1 MNPLIAIAAN
11 LFPEIMKA
19 IAGDRAQKVAATVS
33 KVVADAVGTDD
44 PVQAERTLAQ
54 DPAVAAQLRT
64 DLARIALEETRL
76 RLDAEQRQRET
87 AVSELK
93 VRTDADQS
101 RRQTGLD
108 RHRADLEDTSG
119 ARGMQRA
126 LASSQS
132 GVAWVAPALSLV
144 VTVGFFLMLLL
155 FIIAKNRLESGPPPV
170 IPDGL
175 SVQSLTPDQIRAF
188 SPARSDF
195 VLQII
200 NICVGALATAFAT
213 VMSFWLGSSQS
224 SRVKDQLVSEMQT
237 ERATQTSKI
246 LTEAANV
253 MTGAGAPHPPEA
265 PASRPAPSPPSPPS
279 PASGETGTGTPVKP
293 APPGLLAEVVPD
305 LIKPHR
311 HFPTAVS
318 WALTADGIAVDG
330 AAAQGTAG
338 QPTTVRKI
346 WQTYGDRCTAA
357 ARRYGVPVELIVATI
372 ATESGGDSNA
382 RRPEPKIGDESV
394 GLMQTL
400 VATAR
405 GATGRSSLR
414 GDDLLDPDTSID
426 AGTAYIAQQ
435 RGNTHFDPP
444 LVAAAYNAG
453 SLRRDEGE
461 ANRWKLLCYPRGTG
475 LHIDKFIGWFSD
487 CMRVSRADG
496 WAKDRSVPS
505 FAAELKGAAPAA
517 VPAAAAPAAA
527 PAAAAPALDPTAPGF
542 PPRPSFGALLKTE
555 DKQRLFGAF
564 EFQPDP
570 KPDNPEHVRIMGDW
584 AQTNIVRVSIPVKRF
599 LGRDGPLTFEFHRLA
614 AEQLVEM
621 WLEWEKE
628 GLLDHIVTFDGSYVP
643 RFMRG
648 SRTKLSNHA
657 FGTAFDIN
665 AQFNALGAEPA
676 RMRERGCVRELV
688 PIANKYGFF
697 WGGHFQGRSDGMH
710 FEVARLL

>member
-414 GDDLLDPDTSID
+414 GDDLLDPATRIRPSMPGPPTS
-426 AGTAYIAQQ
+426 
-435 RGNTHFDPP
+435 P
-444 LVAAAYNAG
+444 
-453 SLRRDEGE
+453 SSE
-461 ANRWKLLCYPRGTG
+461 ATRISTRPW
-475 LHIDKFIGWFSD
+475 S
-487 CMRVSRADG
+487 
-496 WAKDRSVPS
+496 
-505 FAAELKGAAPAA
+505 
-517 VPAAAAPAAA
+517 
-527 PAAAAPALDPTAPGF
+527 
-542 PPRPSFGALLKTE
+542 PRPTM
-555 DKQRLFGAF
+555 
-564 EFQPDP
+564 P
-570 KPDNPEHVRIMGDW
+570 
-584 AQTNIVRVSIPVKRF
+584 
-599 LGRDGPLTFEFHRLA
+599 GRCA
-614 AEQLVEM
+614 ATRARRT
-621 WLEWEKE
+621 
-628 GLLDHIVTFDGSYVP
+628 GGSSCAT
-643 RFMRG
+643 RGERACTSTSSSAG
-648 SRTKLSNHA
+648 SRTACGYRGPTDGRRTAA
-657 FGTAFDIN
+657 F
-665 AQFNALGAEPA
+665 PA
-676 RMRERGCVRELV
+676 SRPNSRV
-688 PIANKYGFF
+688 PHLPQRHLPPHLPPPHRRSTRRRPASRPDPPS
-697 WGGHFQGRSDGMH
+697 GR
-710 FEVARLL
+710 F